1 MKDYYRLYRRGFR
14 LNKVDFG
21 EIKSE
26 IRIIGFDDGSF
37 EAGSDDKTCL
47 VGVVMRGG
55 EGVDGVLVNDVE
67 IDGWDS
73 TSTIVKMIE
82 DSRHKEQLR
91 VILTSGITFGG
102 FNVLDIDKV
111 YEETGL
117 PVIVVSRDR
126 PDMESVK
133 KALKNLSDWEE
144 RWEKLVSAGDV
155 VPVEGVGSENRKST
169 IFIQVRGMK
178 VEDAKK
184 LVSMVSTRSSIP
196 EPLRLA
202 HLIGTAISRG
212 ESVGRV

>member
-1 MKDYYRLYRRGFR
+1 MDES
-14 LNKVDFG
+14 DFG

-26 IRIIGFDDGSF
+26 IRTIGFDDGSF
-37 EAGSDDKTCL
+37 ESDSEEKTCL

-55 EGVDGVLVNDVE
+55 EWVDGILVDDVE

-73 TSTIVKMIE
+73 SSTIVKMVE
-82 DSRHKEQLR
+82 NSRHKEQLR

-117 PVIVVSRDR
+117 PVIVVSRDE
-126 PDMESVK
+126 PDMESVR
-133 KALKNLSDWEE
+133 KALKNLPDWEG
-144 RWEKLVSAGDV
+144 RWEKLVSAGDI
-155 VPVEGVGSENRKST
+155 VPVERVGSENRKSKV
-169 IFIQVRGMK
+169 FIQFRGIGL
-178 VEDAKK
+178 EDAEEI
-184 LVSMVSTRSSIP
+184 VRVASTRSSVP

-212 ESVGRV
+212 ESIGRV